1 MVVLGLSPRARA
13 QPAILPLSEVRP
25 GMVGQAF
32 TVFQGV
38 KPEPFKVRVVSVVPN
53 FLPQQDIIL
62 VRAEDPRVAICGI
75 AAGMSGSPVYVD
87 GKLMGAIAYG
97 WSFAKEGL
105 AGVTPIET
113 MRAASQRPRRPPGD
127 PFLVEDR
134 SVRAPRQSS
143 LSEGEPRLQT
153 ASLPLAVSGIPD
165 GAMRELGEA
174 LRPFGMVPM
183 RAGGAGKQPA
193 TIEPLQPGGTVGVA
207 LIRGDMSAAAM
218 GTLTQTQGK
227 TVLAF
232 GHPMMG
238 LGEVNLPMVS
248 GQVHTIVASLSSSM
262 KLVSPLAEIGAVV
275 QDLSSGIVGELGR
288 QAPWVPIEVLVSA
301 RGEKPRKFRAE
312 VALHRRLLPL
322 LANTVIGSALGEA
335 EPDVTDMVIAMT
347 TRLAVRGVGNVE
359 IRDQLFSNE
368 GLLGRALSQARGLKA
383 LTDLLGNPF
392 EPAVIERADVDLRVE
407 YRNDVAEIVSAALP
421 EGRVRPGE
429 TLPVRVVL
437 RPYAGKE
444 FVETI
449 PVLIPRMLAGKT
461 VKVEVASGAL
471 VRPDMPKPESL
482 RGLMDNLR
490 VSYPA
495 KAIVVSLS
503 TTDSGV
509 SLRGLLIPSLP
520 DSALD
525 TLRSTSQTRRADAYR
540 VADRTLHPC
549 DRLVT
554 GRQELTIRV
563 RDPESTSDR

>member
-1 MVVLGLSPRARA
+1 M
-13 QPAILPLSEVRP
+13 
-25 GMVGQAF
+25 
-32 TVFQGV
+32 
-38 KPEPFKVRVVSVVPN
+38 
-53 FLPQQDIIL
+53 
-62 VRAEDPRVAICGI
+62 
-75 AAGMSGSPVYVD
+75 
-87 GKLMGAIAYG
+87 
-97 WSFAKEGL
+97 
-105 AGVTPIET
+105 
-113 MRAASQRPRRPPGD
+113 
-127 PFLVEDR
+127 
-134 SVRAPRQSS
+134 
-143 LSEGEPRLQT
+143 
-153 ASLPLAVSGIPD
+153 
-165 GAMRELGEA
+165 
-174 LRPFGMVPM
+174 
-183 RAGGAGKQPA
+183 
-193 TIEPLQPGGTVGVA
+193 QPGGTVGVA
-207 LIRGDMSAAAM
+207 LIRGDMNAAAM

-238 LGEVNLPMVS
+238 LGEVNLPLVS

-275 QDLSSGIVGELGR
+275 QDLPSGIVGELGR

-301 RGEKPRKFRAE
+301 RGEKPRKFQAE

-322 LANTVIGSALGEA
+322 LATTVIGSALGEA

-383 LTDLLGNPF
+383 ITDLLGNPF
-392 EPAVIERADVDLRVE
+392 EPAVIERMDVDLRVE

-461 VKVEVASGAL
+461 VKVEVAAGAL

-503 TTDSGV
+503 TPDSGV
-509 SLRGLLIPSLP
+509 SLRGRLIPSLP